1 MEKQAIFV
9 PLSDRYVVRPI
20 YKKAWEDFINILNE
34 AIPIGAKPTTRLVE
48 FQLDQMQFF
57 ATPPFL
63 GRNENFPSGDE
74 PIIGFQPVTLTRS
87 EYERLTSIPI
97 FKMFEYTF
105 EQIEDIVN
113 NI

>member
-20 YKKAWEDFINILNE
+20 YKKASEDFITILNE
-34 AIPIGAKPTTRLVE
+34 ANPIGAKPTTKLVE
-48 FQLDQMQFF
+48 FQLDQVQFF
-57 ATPPFL
+57 ATPPFF
-63 GRNENFPSGDE
+63 GRNENLPSGDE
-74 PIIGFQPVTLTRS
+74 PAIGFQPVTLTKQ
-87 EYERLTSIPI
+87 EYEKLTSIPI

-113 NI
+113 NL